1 MTWEK
6 SITLNKQQRNRK
18 QREIVLLREGGGGWG
33 WGEGGREDGG
43 GGGGGVCE
51 PCFNVESPL
60 VRFCQ
65 FIDREQ
71 LLPLCNCTMYF
82 LWRHCH
88 YQSTS
93 PPVIITTTIIII
105 IIRFSCKS
113 RPFSWRH
120 RCWPRPLRHPAW
132 GGRRRRRDT
141 RRAAKRPGQW
151 PSGPRPRPRLH
162 RCWIGSTCCSPRTGC
177 RWRRTAC
184 TRTAWRPGGLWTGS
198 GGSSS

>member
-6 SITLNKQQRNRK
+6 SITLNKQRNNNDRLFFRGK
-18 QREIVLLREGGGGWG
+18 AEGGG
-33 WGEGGREDGG
+33 GGREDGG
-43 GGGGGVCE
+43 WGGGGCE
-51 PCFNVESPL
+51 ACFNVESPL

-71 LLPLCNCTMYF
+71 LLPLCNCTMYC
-82 LWRHCH
+82 LWGHCH

-93 PPVIITTTIIII
+93 PPVIITTT

-120 RCWPRPLRHPAW
+120 RCWPRPLRHRAW

-151 PSGPRPRPRLH
+151 PSGPRPRRPHLH